1 MSAEDVS
8 KFPETSRFFGRADCK
23 LENSQQSSDEIPA
36 RSIHMNH
43 FNTNSNFLPFSSPQV
58 KTKVNYPVDLFHLLQ
73 KITVDD
79 AREPASERDIPVFEY
94 GLHFANDPVLFT
106 ETVASIGKKYGA
118 VKFRFSDSNENLF
131 KTYFQINH
139 DVFNFRTNRM
149 LYNPKTNE
157 VESRLRFYT
166 ELVRVHTSLLET
178 NTATKSPGYNG
189 DERSESHSKETDIDM
204 AVSEQEATS
213 LPLNET
219 ESSTGTF
226 TDTSTS
232 LIKVEPTNGPKEA
245 KPGKSKLPA
254 FLMKLPMMDKRLL
267 DLYDLFR
274 FVMMKGGFNEVI
286 QKKLWAQIGRELGY
300 KGKIT
305 SSLSSSLKSS
315 YAKILYPLELE
326 LGQKKAA
333 FLFST
338 NANSLILKETKFPPD
353 PQFPHCVTMK
363 SHTVYPRSVRDSINH
378 TRPVELPSSKGNLR
392 PADLDDHVHK
402 RRKIADTP
410 LALGSA
416 KEFNRSIRLKASKGF
431 LLNEPHLV
439 DIRSPLVLSVKDKA
453 DAAKSEEI
461 TPTTAAAQINVF
473 LKWIANSMSTL
484 DDSTR
489 LEANGK
495 LASVYT
501 LRQFVEKDAKFQD
514 FLVSNFPE
522 NFGPETSVAFT
533 GESMKCLTVAQ
544 AEDLYWK
551 ILTRDES
558 NGLMDGMKLE
568 NGRSLSHIISGSGF
582 PRVGDDFQNFK
593 SHLNNMGFQT
603 NLSTSTTSSAQGET
617 KVKPLELAS
626 KSESL
631 FLNCKPYISRTTGT
645 SLSPFNLH
653 NLPVLPDSLLGAYNA
668 ADLNNREMANT
679 SLNIGM
685 TYSTENWRCE
695 DHFTHL
701 CNYLFLG
708 GSKRWFFIPELEF
721 EKFEQLVD
729 EIVAE
734 QDKNPEDMR
743 VNKNY
748 AKDSWQLD
756 KLMEVLGTTDEST
769 NLEYDFLLNSLENMV
784 NPYPELRT
792 KHKDPGF
799 QKLIDLQKKR
809 RVLYNQEYVITPEML
824 TERGIEYT
832 TTIQRPGEF
841 IIKYPKTFSSAI
853 SFGFNLSE
861 EVNFATRTW
870 LDYAQEGEDWLKK
883 QGLLPN
889 MLVFRL
895 LINLAQLYESINTD
909 SIPFSGAVYEK
920 ALEIYDTLLAKEL
933 ALRTQIRELCKLKE
947 TVIEDRNTSEAE
959 SVSDDDL
966 LNAFPSKVVI
976 TEIATHYQFVMTI
989 GGFIAYLNLFGSDK
1003 EGVPDFLNDSSYSV
1017 DLQLFYSDE
1026 RLKSYQRLLGGYSVN
1041 FKEWMKTYDSLIS
1054 SGEIIPLKTYKS
1066 LLADGQK
1073 ISVALT
1079 TGRETFRKF
1088 IYGSHENSEST
1099 EQENLKAFQ
1108 QVLNTLQNFV
1118 DESTN
1123 IIEECQSILAL
1134 KHQQRIRNGEQS
1146 VQLHDY
1152 HSNGLEKLIELVDTI
1167 PKLIFHV
1174 PEFDQ
1179 IFEFKTEIEN
1189 FDRACRAL
1197 IKREQSTMSDLS
1209 DMINLGT
1216 SFGLKIPSLAF
1227 LVRLR
1232 DRQKWLQTYDIIVD
1246 GGDPFV
1252 GKREVFSL
1260 KEVTHLRDEGLQ
1272 ILAKSDLDKLK
1283 VIDQYVYIGEKY
1295 ENAVQKYLADNKV
1308 LDKVNLSQLEK
1319 LIEDMEEKSKMK
1331 EDSRLFV
1338 TMDTYHQLLDLKAQS
1353 KLIDFLQ
1360 SYASKTH
1367 KLFIVRQI
1375 VNDLDECG
1383 YQYEN
1388 SALKADVEEAEMW
1401 LADVQSS
1408 LDRVDTNFGTKS
1420 KKKISSQ
1427 HTRQACN
1434 PNVIKKA
1441 FDILNKCETS
1451 FAGEDADSFA
1461 KSSPYLFLKNIEDD
1475 ENKTPMRYCLCRE
1488 YEGGTMIECDRC
1500 HEWYHV
1506 ACVSEKSAISEDDE
1520 KYSCPECL
1528 LLDYYSTRPVYPV
1541 FEDKLLDIV
1550 LANLILKGEKLHVQ
1564 PTAEINMLRAIQ
1576 GLVVRS
1582 KEYFTAKLDSSP
1594 YAEHKEVYDMFL
1606 FRKFFGNPIMVSDIF
1621 CRMLDLLKTV
1631 DFRLLMT
1638 PERESFNVT
1647 ITTKSSGET
1656 KLIDVNGHSLSQT
1669 ETSGDSLNS
1678 NLSNSVTPSTSS
1690 ENLGCNGNLSASQ
1703 FESTRDIQ
1711 APFSRSHMTGL
1722 GITSHLPIAF
1732 QKLAAFQNL
1741 ALFQQSAFRLT
1752 KEPEFGEAPV
1762 NGGKLE
1768 KQLENE
1774 KPELKNPELEDPEL
1788 EGPESENPELENPKL
1803 ENEVNNERPVN
1814 GEHLESENVVN
1825 NATLGK
1831 GELSQNNEVL
1841 GVGEPAPQKEEDGA
1855 N

>member
-1 MSAEDVS
+1 MSAEDVA
-8 KFPETSRFFGRADCK
+8 KFPETSRFFGRADSK
-23 LENSQQSSDEIPA
+23 YENAQQASEEVPAA

-43 FNTNSNFLPFSSPQV
+43 FNTNSNFLPYSSPQV

-94 GLHFANDPVLFT
+94 GLHFASDPVLFA

-149 LYNPKTNE
+149 LYNPKYNE

-166 ELVRVHTSLLET
+166 ELVQVHTSLPESS
-178 NTATKSPGYNG
+178 TASKSPEFSTGH
-189 DERSESHSKETDIDM
+189 ERSESKPKETDITM
-204 AVSEQEATS
+204 TLSENEAS
-213 LPLNET
+213 PPPFNET
-219 ESSTGTF
+219 DPSTRA
-226 TDTSTS
+226 STPM
-232 LIKVEPTNGPKEA
+232 IKVEPSQGPKEA
-245 KPGKSKLPA
+245 KPRRSKLPA

-274 FVMMKGGFNEVI
+274 FVIVKGGFNEVI

-315 YAKILYPLELE
+315 YAKILYPLEVE
-326 LGQKKAA
+326 LGQKKATE
-333 FLFST
+333 LFDT
-338 NANSLILKETKFPPD
+338 NIDRESLQENRSFPKIRNSA
-353 PQFPHCVTMK
+353 TMK
-363 SHTVYPRSVRDSINH
+363 SHMVYHSSLETSPQFKTSAILQPNVSSSIVGANGIFHDS
-378 TRPVELPSSKGNLR
+378 ED
-392 PADLDDHVHK
+392 DLNAHVAK
-402 RRKIADTP
+402 RRKISDTP

-416 KEFNRSIRLKASKGF
+416 KEFRRSVRLKASKGF
-431 LLNEPHLV
+431 ILNEPHLIDV
-439 DIRSPLVLSVKDKA
+439 RSPLVLSVKGKA
-453 DAAKSEEI
+453 DGAKSEEI

-484 DDSTR
+484 DDSNR
-489 LEANGK
+489 LEVNGK

-514 FLVSNFPE
+514 FLVSSFPE

-544 AEDLYWK
+544 AEALYWK
-551 ILTRDES
+551 ILTSKEG
-558 NGLMDGMKLE
+558 NGIMDGMKLE
-568 NGRSLSHIISGSGF
+568 NGCSLSHIISGSGF
-582 PRVGDDFQNFK
+582 PRVGDDFQNYK
-593 SHLNNMGFQT
+593 SHLNNMGFQSS
-603 NLSTSTTSSAQGET
+603 LSASSASTSPIDNKA
-617 KVKPLELAS
+617 KPLELAS
-626 KSESL
+626 KTESL

-668 ADLNNREMANT
+668 SDLNNREMVNT

-695 DHFTHL
+695 DHFTQL

-708 GSKRWFFIPELEF
+708 ASKRWFFIPELEF

-734 QDKNPEDMR
+734 QDKSPKSMR
-743 VNKNY
+743 INKNY
-748 AKDSWQLD
+748 QKDSWQLD
-756 KLMEVLGTTDEST
+756 KLMEILGAADESS

-784 NPYPELRT
+784 NPYPELRA
-792 KHKDPGF
+792 KHQEPSF
-799 QKLIDLQKKR
+799 QKLIDLQKKK

-841 IIKYPKTFSSAI
+841 IIKYPKTFSSSI

-861 EVNFATRTW
+861 EVNFATKTW
-870 LDYAQEGEDWLKK
+870 LDYAQEGEEWLKK

-895 LINLAQLYESINTD
+895 LINLAQLYESINKE
-909 SIPFSGAVYEK
+909 SIPFSSTVYEK
-920 ALEIYDTLLAKEL
+920 ALAIYDDLLSKEL
-933 ALRTQIRELCKLKE
+933 ALRSQIRDLCKLKE
-947 TVIEDRNTSEAE
+947 TVIEERNASEAE

-976 TEIATHYQFVMTI
+976 TEMSLHQQFVMTI
-989 GGFIAYLNLFGSDK
+989 GGFIAYLGIV
-1003 EGVPDFLNDSSYSV
+1003 EAGEEEAPDFLNDPNFSV
-1017 DLQLFYSDE
+1017 ELQLFYSDE
-1026 RLKSYQRLLGGYSVN
+1026 RLKSYQRVLGGYSVN
-1041 FKEWMKTYDSLIS
+1041 FKEWMKSYDSLIS
-1054 SGEIIPLKTYKS
+1054 SGEIIPLKTYRS

-1088 IYGSHENSEST
+1088 IYGSRENKEPTEKESL
-1099 EQENLKAFQ
+1099 NAFQ
-1108 QVLNTLQNFV
+1108 QVLYTLQNFV
-1118 DESTN
+1118 DESTS

-1134 KHQQRIRNGEQS
+1134 KHQQRIRNGGTEQS
-1146 VQLHDY
+1146 IQLHEY
-1152 HSNGLEKLIELVDTI
+1152 HSNGLERLIELVDTI

-1179 IFEFKTEIEN
+1179 IFEFKNEIEN

-1197 IKREQSTMSDLS
+1197 IKKEQSSMSDLS
-1209 DMINLGT
+1209 DMISLGT
-1216 SFGLKIPSLAF
+1216 SFGLKIPSLEF

-1232 DRQKWLQTYDIIVD
+1232 DREKWLQTYQTIID

-1252 GKREVFSL
+1252 GKKEVFSL
-1260 KEVTHLRDEGLQ
+1260 KEVKQLRDEGLQ
-1272 ILAKSDLDKLK
+1272 LLAKGDLDKLK

-1295 ENAVQKYLADNKV
+1295 ENAVQQYLADNKI

-1331 EDSRLFV
+1331 QDSRLFV
-1338 TMDTYHQLLDLKAQS
+1338 TLETYHQLLDLKAQS

-1360 SYASKTH
+1360 TYASKSH
-1367 KLFIVRQI
+1367 KLFIVKQMESE
-1375 VNDLDECG
+1375 LDECG
-1383 YQYEN
+1383 YLYDN
-1388 SALKADVEEAEMW
+1388 SALKADILKAEEW
-1401 LADVQSS
+1401 LSNVQNV
-1408 LDRVDTNFGTKS
+1408 LDRVETNFGTKS

-1434 PNVIKKA
+1434 SNIIKKS
-1441 FDILNKCETS
+1441 FEILNKCETS
-1451 FAGEDADSFA
+1451 FAGEEADSFT
-1461 KSSPYLFLKNIEDD
+1461 KSSPYLFLKNIEDSED
-1475 ENKTPMRYCLCRE
+1475 KIPMRYCICRE
-1488 YEGGTMIECDRC
+1488 YEGGTMIECDKC

-1506 ACVSEKSAISEDDE
+1506 ACVVEKSEIGEDDD
-1520 KYSCPECL
+1520 KYSCPACL
-1528 LLDYYSTRPVYPV
+1528 LLECYSSRPVYPV
-1541 FEDKLLDIV
+1541 FESKLLDNV
-1550 LANLILKGEKLHVQ
+1550 LDDLILKGERLHVQ
-1564 PTAEINMLRAIQ
+1564 PTAEMNMLRTIQ
-1576 GLVVRS
+1576 SLVERS
-1582 KEYFTAKLDSSP
+1582 RKYFIEKLNSSP
-1594 YAEHKEVYDMFL
+1594 FADQKEIYEMFI
-1606 FRKFFGNPIMVSDIF
+1606 FRKFFGNPIMVSDVF
-1621 CRMLDLLKTV
+1621 NRMLDELKTV
-1631 DFRLLMT
+1631 NFRLLMT

-1647 ITTKSSGET
+1647 IATKSNGEARSAEEC
-1656 KLIDVNGHSLSQT
+1656 GQFLSQT
-1669 ETSGDSLNS
+1669 EASAESPTS
-1678 NLSNSVTPSTSS
+1678 NLNNSDTPSTST
-1690 ENLGCNGNLSASQ
+1690 EQLNYNGNHFVSPSDPVRETQ
-1703 FESTRDIQ
+1703 
-1711 APFSRSHMTGL
+1711 PPPSRMHMTGL
-1722 GITSHLPIAF
+1722 GITSHLPVAF

-1741 ALFQQSAFRLT
+1741 ALFHQSAFRLT
-1752 KEPEFGEAPV
+1752 KENGENIPDT
-1762 NGGKLE
+1762 G
-1768 KQLENE
+1768 
-1774 KPELKNPELEDPEL
+1774 KPEPQNEENRR
-1788 EGPESENPELENPKL
+1788 SE
-1803 ENEVNNERPVN
+1803 
-1814 GEHLESENVVN
+1814 
-1825 NATLGK
+1825 
-1831 GELSQNNEVL
+1831 
-1841 GVGEPAPQKEEDGA
+1841 
-1855 N
+1855 